1 MTSLQ
6 IHKKEGTPKYQKLID
21 WVEESIV
28 SKELKKGDQLP
39 SINTICKNYSLSRD
53 TVLLAFRILKERGI
67 VNSVPGKGYFIK
79 SANIKVQ
86 KKVFMLLDELNS
98 FKEDLCNSF
107 VKSMGKDV
115 QIDFFFHH
123 FNPSVMKSLIEDNIG
138 QYNVYVI
145 MPAHLKGV
153 KNMIKDLPQDKV
165 YILDQTSKELHE
177 YPAIYQNFEE
187 GIFSFLQEV
196 NSFFSKYK
204 EFILLFENEKQPQGI
219 IEGFNRFQKE
229 NVITQRVISI
239 LEGRIVRKGEVYFV
253 LDDRSLIV
261 LIKKIREQ
269 GLVLGKD
276 IGIISYNDTIL
287 KEVFEGG
294 ITTIST
300 DFKKMGARLSE
311 MIKNQEKGS
320 VENESYYAIR
330 NSL

>member
-6 IHKKEGTPKYQKLID
+6 IHKQEATPKYQKLID
-21 WVEESIV
+21 WIEESII
-28 SKELKKGDQLP
+28 SKEFKKGDQLP

-67 VNSVPGKGYFIK
+67 VNSVPGKGYFIR
-79 SANIKVQ
+79 SANIKIQ
-86 KKVFMLLDELNS
+86 MKVFMLLDELNS

-107 VKSMGKDV
+107 VKNMGNDV

-123 FNPSVMKSLIEDNIG
+123 FNSSVMRRLIEDHNG
-138 QYNVYVI
+138 LYNVYVI
-145 MPAHLKGV
+145 MPANVKGI
-153 KNMIKDLPQDKV
+153 KSMIKELPKDKV
-165 YILDQTSKELHE
+165 YILDQTSKELRD
-177 YPAIYQNFEE
+177 YPAIYQNFET
-187 GIFSFLQEV
+187 GILTFL
-196 NSFFSKYK
+196 NDATPYFCKYNRL
-204 EFILLFENEKQPQGI
+204 ILLFENEKQPLGI
-219 IEGFNRFQKE
+219 LRGFEGFIHQK
-229 NVITQRVISI
+229 VIEQEVISTI
-239 LEGRIVRKGEVYFV
+239 DNRIPKKGEIYFV
-253 LDDRSLIV
+253 LDDRSLIL

-269 GLVLGKD
+269 ELALGKD

-311 MIKNQEKGS
+311 MIKNKEKDA